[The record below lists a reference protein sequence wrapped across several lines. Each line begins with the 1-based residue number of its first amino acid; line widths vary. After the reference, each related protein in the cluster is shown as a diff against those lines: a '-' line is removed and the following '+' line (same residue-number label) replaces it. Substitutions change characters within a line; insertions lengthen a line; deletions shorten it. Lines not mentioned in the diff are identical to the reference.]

1 MYKDKV
7 LCTYKDKAVNIFV
20 TYSFEIL
27 ENKGPEVT
35 TDSFEGWLYPYL
47 IRVDDDMLDRQRTL
61 GLELRVADLGGVL
74 GYQDSP
80 WTKFTKAPSDPNDGP
95 FPHELNLSAF
105 IPVNFGTQW
114 F

>member
-27 ENKGPEVT
+27 ENKSPQVT

-47 IRVDDDMLDRQRTL
+47 IRVDDMLDRQRIL
-61 GLELRVADLGGVL
+61 GPELRVADLGGVL

-80 WTKFTKAPSDPNDGP
+80 
-95 FPHELNLSAF
+95 
-105 IPVNFGTQW
+105 
-114 F
+114 

>member
-20 TYSFEIL
+20 TYSFEML

-61 GLELRVADLGGVL
+61 GPELRVADLGGVL

-80 WTKFTKAPSDPNDGP
+80 
-95 FPHELNLSAF
+95 
-105 IPVNFGTQW
+105 
-114 F
+114 